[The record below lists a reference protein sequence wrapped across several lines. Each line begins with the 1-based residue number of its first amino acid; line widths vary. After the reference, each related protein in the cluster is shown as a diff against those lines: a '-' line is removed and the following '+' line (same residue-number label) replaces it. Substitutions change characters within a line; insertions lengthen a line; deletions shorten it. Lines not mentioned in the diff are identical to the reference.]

1 MRLTKYNLIFNAGR
15 EVSLVKEK
23 AVNLAGYDR
32 LSNPQQI
39 VDALNFLF
47 QASCQVEEY
56 VWLVAL
62 NTKGKPIGL
71 FEVSHGSAD
80 ASFVNPREI
89 FVRLCLCGANS
100 FVIAHNHPSGDTSPS
115 VEDTRVTKRILEAS
129 KLMGIR
135 LLDHIII
142 GEKAGTFFSYKE
154 HDLLD

>member
-1 MRLTKYNLIFNAGR
+1 MRLTKYNLIFNEGR

-32 LSNPQQI
+32 LN
-39 VDALNFLF
+39 NF
-47 QASCQVEEY
+47 
-56 VWLVAL
+56 
-62 NTKGKPIGL
+62 G
-71 FEVSHGSAD
+71 VSHGSAD

-100 FVIAHNHPSGDTSPS
+100 FVMAHNHPSGDSSPS
-115 VEDTRVTKRILEAS
+115 IEDTRVTKRVLEAS

-142 GEKAGTFFSYKE
+142 GEKTENFFSYKE